1 MIRHMMLQVP
11 TCCNSCVFKCEYD
24 DEECFWDCSDPDAS
38 SDKSQCDILEP
49 PEKHRGDS
57 DDGDDDKQQ
66 SSFNGRSNSSL
77 KFDMLSITNYQIVDG
92 YCEDSQAVNN
102 MLGIDVKS
110 TDGIKMT
117 NKDDENKCIAT
128 VLAAAAIR
136 VKLPNEKN
144 SWLMIE
150 KKTINWLKKLPGTDI
165 EQIIAKTEKLI

>member
-92 YCEDSQAVNN
+92 YWEDSQAVNN

-110 TDGIKMT
+110 TDGI
-117 NKDDENKCIAT
+117 
-128 VLAAAAIR
+128 
-136 VKLPNEKN
+136 
-144 SWLMIE
+144 
-150 KKTINWLKKLPGTDI
+150 
-165 EQIIAKTEKLI
+165 